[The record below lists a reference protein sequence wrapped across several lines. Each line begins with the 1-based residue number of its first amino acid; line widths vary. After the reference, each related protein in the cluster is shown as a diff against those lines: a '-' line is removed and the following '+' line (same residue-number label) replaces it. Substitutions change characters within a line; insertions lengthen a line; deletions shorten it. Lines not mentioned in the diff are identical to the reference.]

1 MMAAFKLLATRR
13 AKAKSDLR
21 LTIGTSL
28 CSSFKS
34 PTTRLFNFSRR
45 RSWFVSMKQHVI
57 DLDVVGLDVPSEIIS
72 IEQYDWLS
80 DLISDIAFLDC
91 NIVVFKNGIRS
102 SWCLR

>member
-1 MMAAFKLLATRR
+1 MSKTEQTNNVTCLVQAGGSSSRNIVQDTEQIVSQILLEDKMSYITNEN
-13 AKAKSDLR
+13 
-21 LTIGTSL
+21 T
-28 CSSFKS
+28 
-34 PTTRLFNFSRR
+34 
-45 RSWFVSMKQHVI
+45 HVI